1 MATGNGEG
9 QSKID
14 ILIEQVGNLTEGL
27 TELKLLI
34 HEQAEAAKQQAEAAK
49 QQAEAAKQQAEVAKQ
64 QADSIQQQT
73 EIVKQ
78 QVESAR
84 LQADSINKLVA
95 LWGSKN

>member
-1 MATGNGEG
+1 MAIGNGEG

-14 ILIEQVGNLTEGL
+14 IFIEQVGNLTEGL

-34 HEQAEAAKQQAEAAK
+34 HE
-49 QQAEAAKQQAEVAKQ
+49 QAEAAKQQAEVAKQ

-84 LQADSINKLVA
+84 LQAGSINKLVA
-95 LWGSKN
+95 LLASKN